1 MIEDDTLFEKCNTIW
16 DKVSSDMKKELDSEP
31 VYNKSILKTKTKC
44 YDDEVTDFYAKEIPN
59 TDSNH
64 TCLAIISLDSALNKD
79 GNYYWQV
86 FLKELKYIKKIIIR
100 HIIDGLESSSHY
112 SDDSE
117 EE

>member
-1 MIEDDTLFEKCNTIW
+1 MIPYSKSAILFGIKSALIW
-16 DKVSSDMKKELDSEP
+16 RKNLIASLCII
-31 VYNKSILKTKTKC
+31 KSILKTKTKC

-79 GNYYWQV
+79 GNYYRQV